1 MKKIKFLFL
10 LPAAVLCLFS
20 CSNNAKDVS
29 GENDILESK
38 LYSIIPEEYCNIG
51 KSHNKILN
59 DFYFGN
65 TQRSASSTEIN
76 YKDLSVEDYCG
87 KIDTVYYIRSIPQEI
102 ARNAASTDISA
113 AQFMEDKKLISAES
127 SKYIA
132 LTESIIE
139 KPSNSLEETQAAIS
153 KIELNAL
160 NEKSGSELCE
170 FISYAETAKASL
182 AFWSEN
188 IEMLE
193 AGVDKNSKKGRWI
206 FRRLWNKY
214 KHKIAMMAASDAAGS
229 EAGAGAG
236 YAIGCPHG
244 AAIGAAVAGAVS
256 SLQGFRND
264 SVCVVVP
271 IDKIKKML

>member
-10 LPAAVLCLFS
+10 LSAAVLCLFS

-160 NEKSGSELCE
+160 NEKAAAS
-170 FISYAETAKASL
+170 FASL
-182 AFWSEN
+182 SVMQKRQRLLLHFGRKILKCLKPVLIKTVKKADGYSEDCGIN
-188 IEMLE
+188 I
-193 AGVDKNSKKGRWI
+193 STR
-206 FRRLWNKY
+206 
-214 KHKIAMMAASDAAGS
+214 
-229 EAGAGAG
+229 
-236 YAIGCPHG
+236 
-244 AAIGAAVAGAVS
+244 
-256 SLQGFRND
+256 
-264 SVCVVVP
+264 
-271 IDKIKKML
+271 

>member
-1 MKKIKFLFL
+1 MKKIKFLFF
-10 LPAAVLCLFS
+10 LPAVLCLFS
-20 CSNNAKDVS
+20 CSNNAKEVS

-102 ARNAASTDISA
+102 ARSAASTDISA

-229 EAGAGAG
+229 AAGAGAG
-236 YAIGCPHG
+236 YAIGGPHG

-256 SLQGFRND
+256 SLQGFRSD
-264 SVCVVVP
+264 SVCVAVP

>member
-160 NEKSGSELCE
+160 NQKSGSELCE

-206 FRRLWNKY
+206 FRKLWNKY

-229 EAGAGAG
+229 AAGAGAG
-236 YAIGCPHG
+236 YAIGGPHG

>member
-1 MKKIKFLFL
+1 MKKIKFLFF
-10 LPAAVLCLFS
+10 LPAVLCLFS

-38 LYSIIPEEYCNIG
+38 LYSIIPEEYCSIG

-193 AGVDKNSKKGRWI
+193 ADADKNSKNSRWI

-229 EAGAGAG
+229 AAGAGVG
-236 YAIGCPHG
+236 YALGGPHG
-244 AAIGAAVAGAVS
+244 AAVGAAVAGAVS
-256 SLQGFRND
+256 SMQGFRSD
-264 SVCVVVP
+264 SVCVAVP

>member
-1 MKKIKFLFL
+1 MKKIQFLFF
-10 LPAAVLCLFS
+10 LPAVLCLFS

-38 LYSIIPEEYCNIG
+38 LYSIIPEEYCSIG

-206 FRRLWNKY
+206 FRRLWDKY

-229 EAGAGAG
+229 AAGAGAG
-236 YAIGCPHG
+236 YAIGGPHG

>member
-132 LTESIIE
+132 LTESVIE

-229 EAGAGAG
+229 AAGAGAG
-236 YAIGCPHG
+236 YAIGGPHG

>member
-1 MKKIKFLFL
+1 
-10 LPAAVLCLFS
+10 
-20 CSNNAKDVS
+20 
-29 GENDILESK
+29 
-38 LYSIIPEEYCNIG
+38 
-51 KSHNKILN
+51 
-59 DFYFGN
+59 
-65 TQRSASSTEIN
+65 
-76 YKDLSVEDYCG
+76 
-87 KIDTVYYIRSIPQEI
+87 
-102 ARNAASTDISA
+102 
-113 AQFMEDKKLISAES
+113 MEDKKLISAES

-193 AGVDKNSKKGRWI
+193 TGADKNSKKGRWI
-206 FRRLWNKY
+206 FRRLCNKY

-229 EAGAGAG
+229 AAGAAAG
-236 YAIGCPHG
+236 YAIGGPHG

>member
-1 MKKIKFLFL
+1 MKKIKFLSFL
-10 LPAAVLCLFS
+10 PAVLCLFS
-20 CSNNAKDVS
+20 CNNNTKDVS

-38 LYSIIPEEYCNIG
+38 LYSIIPEEYCSIG

-59 DFYFGN
+59 DFYFNN
-65 TQRSASSTEIN
+65 TQRSASSVEIN

-87 KIDTVYYIRSIPQEI
+87 KIDTVYYICSIPQEI

-127 SKYIA
+127 SRYIA
-132 LTESIIE
+132 LAESIIE
-139 KPSNSLEETQAAIS
+139 KPSNSLEDTQAAIS

-170 FISYAETAKASL
+170 FISYAETAKVSL

-193 AGVDKNSKKGRWI
+193 ADADKNSKNSRWI

-229 EAGAGAG
+229 AAGAGAG
-236 YAIGCPHG
+236 YAIGGPHG
-244 AAIGAAVAGAVS
+244 AAIGAALAGAVS

>member
-1 MKKIKFLFL
+1 MKKIKFLFF
-10 LPAAVLCLFS
+10 LPAVLCLFS
-20 CSNNAKDVS
+20 CSNNAKEVS

-102 ARNAASTDISA
+102 ARSAASTDISA

-193 AGVDKNSKKGRWI
+193 ADADKNSKNSRWI

-229 EAGAGAG
+229 AAGAGVG
-236 YAIGCPHG
+236 YALGGPHG
-244 AAIGAAVAGAVS
+244 AAVGAAVAGSVS
-256 SLQGFRND
+256 SMQGFRSD
-264 SVCVVVP
+264 SVCVAVP

>member
-10 LPAAVLCLFS
+10 LSAAVLCLFS
-20 CSNNAKDVS
+20 CSNNAKEVS

-59 DFYFGN
+59 DFYFSN

-229 EAGAGAG
+229 AAGAGAG
-236 YAIGCPHG
+236 YAIGGPHG

>member
-20 CSNNAKDVS
+20 CSNNAKEVS

-59 DFYFGN
+59 DFYFSN

-102 ARNAASTDISA
+102 ARSAASTDISA

-193 AGVDKNSKKGRWI
+193 ADADKNSKNSRWI

-229 EAGAGAG
+229 AAGAGVG
-236 YAIGCPHG
+236 YALGGPHG
-244 AAIGAAVAGAVS
+244 AAVGAAVAGSVS
-256 SLQGFRND
+256 SMQGFRSD
-264 SVCVVVP
+264 SVCVAVP

>member
-1 MKKIKFLFL
+1 M
-10 LPAAVLCLFS
+10 
-20 CSNNAKDVS
+20 
-29 GENDILESK
+29 
-38 LYSIIPEEYCNIG
+38 
-51 KSHNKILN
+51 
-59 DFYFGN
+59 
-65 TQRSASSTEIN
+65 
-76 YKDLSVEDYCG
+76 
-87 KIDTVYYIRSIPQEI
+87 
-102 ARNAASTDISA
+102 
-113 AQFMEDKKLISAES
+113 
-127 SKYIA
+127 
-132 LTESIIE
+132 
-139 KPSNSLEETQAAIS
+139 
-153 KIELNAL
+153 

-229 EAGAGAG
+229 AAGAGAG
-236 YAIGCPHG
+236 YAIGGPHG

-264 SVCVVVP
+264 SVCVAVP

>member
-1 MKKIKFLFL
+1 M
-10 LPAAVLCLFS
+10 PAAVLCLFS

-59 DFYFGN
+59 DFYFSN

-229 EAGAGAG
+229 AAGAGAG
-236 YAIGCPHG
+236 YAIGGPHG

>member
-1 MKKIKFLFL
+1 MKKIKFLFF
-10 LPAAVLCLFS
+10 LPAVLCLFS
-20 CSNNAKDVS
+20 CSNNAKEVS

-76 YKDLSVEDYCG
+76 YKDLSVEDYCS

-102 ARNAASTDISA
+102 ARSAASTDISA

-193 AGVDKNSKKGRWI
+193 ADADKNSKNSRWI

-229 EAGAGAG
+229 AAGAGAG
-236 YAIGCPHG
+236 YALGGPHG
-244 AAIGAAVAGAVS
+244 AAVGAAVAGAVS
-256 SLQGFRND
+256 SMQGFRSD
-264 SVCVVVP
+264 SVCVAVP

>member
-20 CSNNAKDVS
+20 CSNNAKEVS

-59 DFYFGN
+59 DFYFSN

-127 SKYIA
+127 SRYIA
-132 LTESIIE
+132 LAESIIE

-229 EAGAGAG
+229 AAGAGAG
-236 YAIGCPHG
+236 YAIGGPHG

>member
-10 LPAAVLCLFS
+10 LSAAVLCLFS
-20 CSNNAKDVS
+20 CSNNAKEVP

-59 DFYFGN
+59 DFYFSN

-87 KIDTVYYIRSIPQEI
+87 KIDTVYYIRSIPQEF

-229 EAGAGAG
+229 AAGAGAG
-236 YAIGCPHG
+236 YAIGGPH
-244 AAIGAAVAGAVS
+244 GAAVAGAVS

-264 SVCVVVP
+264 CVCVVVP

>member
-20 CSNNAKDVS
+20 CSNNAKEVS

-59 DFYFGN
+59 DFYFSN
-65 TQRSASSTEIN
+65 TQRSASYTEIN

-229 EAGAGAG
+229 AAGAGAG
-236 YAIGCPHG
+236 YAIGGPHG

-264 SVCVVVP
+264 CVCVVVP